1 MQTATLT
8 GRHWLAI
15 VIGLLSVYLMLSLG
29 ACAPQPVYK
38 TIPAPQVQV
47 PAELTQ
53 PLERPNCLFQSN
65 ANLGDCI
72 LQQAGV
78 IERANADRAAIRRIL
93 ERQ

>member
-1 MQTATLT
+1 MQTETLT

-15 VIGLLSVYLMLSLG
+15 VIGLLSLYLMLSLA

-38 TIPAPQVQV
+38 TVPAPLVQI

-53 PLERPNCLFQSN
+53 PLERPNCLFHSN

-78 IERANADRAAIRRIL
+78 IERADADRAAIRRIL
-93 ERQ
+93 EKQ